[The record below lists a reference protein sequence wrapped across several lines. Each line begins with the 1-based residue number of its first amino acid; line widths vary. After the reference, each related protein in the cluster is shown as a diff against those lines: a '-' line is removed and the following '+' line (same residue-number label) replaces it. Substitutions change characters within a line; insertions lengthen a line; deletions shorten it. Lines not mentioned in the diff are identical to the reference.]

1 MIGCSAVVVFAAT
14 LSQDIETKDRAIA
27 KIKMRIPYSLESS
40 VRKDLTAEVAEPHAE
55 EIAWFGVHQRI
66 LPHPSTG
73 NQNQLH

>member
-14 LSQDIETKDRAIA
+14 LSQDIKTKDKAIA

-40 VRKDLTAEVAEPHAE
+40 VRKDLTVGVAEPHAE
-55 EIAWFGVHQRI
+55 EIVWCGVHRRI